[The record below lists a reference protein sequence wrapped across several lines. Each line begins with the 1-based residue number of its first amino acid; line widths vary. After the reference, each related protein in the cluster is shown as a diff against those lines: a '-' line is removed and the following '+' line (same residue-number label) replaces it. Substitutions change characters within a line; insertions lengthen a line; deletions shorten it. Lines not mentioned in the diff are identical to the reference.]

1 MCRWCV
7 CADQDP
13 TVKSDINPG
22 GSEQPNPFLR
32 SLGSCHYD
40 ADGERDEQL
49 GQGREAES
57 LTEPGAMPEP
67 LSVADT
73 NPQDADI
80 ADTMP
85 TPR

>member
-22 GSEQPNPFLR
+22 GSEQPSPFLR
-32 SLGSCHYD
+32 SLGSGLYD
-40 ADGERDEQL
+40 GDVQWDEQL

-57 LTEPGAMPEP
+57 HTDPGVMPEP
-67 LSVADT
+67 LSVPDT

>member
-1 MCRWCV
+1 MHAR
-7 CADQDP
+7 P
-13 TVKSDINPG
+13 TVFSILAISTPLTR
-22 GSEQPNPFLR
+22 PNPFLH
-32 SLGSCHYD
+32 SLGSGLYD
-40 ADGERDEQL
+40 ADGQWDEQL
-49 GQGREAES
+49 GQGGEAES
-57 LTEPGAMPEP
+57 HTDPGAMPEP